1 VELLTNTVI
10 KKINDEYIIFG
21 TIFFFNYSNVLA
33 VIELKQVLKIVGDLA
48 DYIDLGVTGVVEKGQ
63 WSGY

>member
-1 VELLTNTVI
+1 MGYQKFSTKRFVF
-10 KKINDEYIIFG
+10 IF
-21 TIFFFNYSNVLA
+21 S
-33 VIELKQVLKIVGDLA
+33 IVGDLA

>member
-1 VELLTNTVI
+1 MGYQKFSSKRFVF
-10 KKINDEYIIFG
+10 IF
-21 TIFFFNYSNVLA
+21 
-33 VIELKQVLKIVGDLA
+33 KQVLKIVGDLA